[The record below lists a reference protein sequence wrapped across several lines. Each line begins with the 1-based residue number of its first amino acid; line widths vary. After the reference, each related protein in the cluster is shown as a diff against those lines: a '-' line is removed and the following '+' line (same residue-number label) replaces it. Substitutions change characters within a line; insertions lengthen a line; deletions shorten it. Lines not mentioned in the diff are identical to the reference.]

1 MDLGLKSDLVTVAD
15 LRHRVRRLGWFRGSF
30 RRAAGLVGADNHLA
44 FAVDDRALASAFFG
58 WIDAFT
64 AHKAAARDGD
74 RRDFSSFA
82 AGLLLKELIR
92 VDPARARPLPGEGGG
107 ASGAAAAPAAF
118 WPEGFLYTQYCL
130 AGLAAVLEQDF
141 GERLALAA
149 AADDLR
155 TWWTFR
161 ENVAECPAL
170 AIAFLD
176 HFAGGEP
183 NWRLPEDFRARP
195 SRHDAPLAV
204 LAH

>member
-1 MDLGLKSDLVTVAD
+1 MDLGLKRDLVTVAD

-30 RRAAGLVGADNHLA
+30 RRAADLVGSGNDIS
-44 FAVDDRALASAFFG
+44 FEIDDRALAAVFFS

-64 AHKAAARDGD
+64 AHKAAAADGH

-92 VDPARARPLPGEGGG
+92 GEPARARPRAGKGGG
-107 ASGAAAAPAAF
+107 TPDAAARPATF
-118 WPEGFLYTQYCL
+118 WPEGFLYAQYCL

-141 GERLALAA
+141 GEHLALAD
-149 AADDLR
+149 AADDIR

-176 HFAGGEP
+176 HFVGGEP
-183 NWRLPEDFRARP
+183 NWRLPEDFRARL
-195 SRHDAPLAV
+195 SRHSASLAA
-204 LAH
+204 LPH